1 MNGKK
6 SYNTGLWFCVF
17 LIALAVVS
25 RIVPHPA
32 NFTPI
37 AALGLFSGA
46 CLRMQK
52 FWLLPLAA
60 LLLSD
65 MVIGFY
71 HPLVMVFVYAAFILC
86 ACLGRALLHER
97 RSILMLGGTTLSGSV
112 IFFILSNLGDWLA
125 GLNYPLTWQGLLQCY
140 TMAIPFFGN
149 TLVGDLFYVTCLFGT
164 YEICSQRLWH
174 ARPARNA

>member
-1 MNGKK
+1 MNDKK
-6 SYNTGLWFCVF
+6 AHNTELWFCVF
-17 LIALAVVS
+17 LIVLAVVS

-65 MVIGFY
+65 MLIGFY
-71 HPLVMVFVYAAFILC
+71 HPLVMVFVYVAFFLC
-86 ACLGRALLHER
+86 ACLGRILLREH
-97 RSILMLGGTTLSGSV
+97 RSILMLGGTTLSGSI

-164 YEICSQRLWH
+164 YELCCQWLRLPRAMRH
-174 ARPARNA
+174 A